1 MSLFDRYERHS
12 LKTENEALKAQLQA
26 LTERMEQRNSAGAS
40 RAPPTPRGSDDL
52 PPAGGGAVDTAP
64 QLPTPSADSTAGR
77 PKRGGGALSVVE
89 VLPNAATTTVGTAAA
104 GNPADPATHKYRL
117 TKELVRAR
125 CDKYNIILVTF
136 VNAKRAD
143 YAYTWASHV
152 QRLNLTNYLVGAMDT
167 TALGLLNG
175 RGIPAFDMES
185 GLTTA
190 DFGWGTKNSQLGLRK
205 TELIVALLR
214 AGADPI
220 LTDADALITRDPT
233 PFVAPLLPEA
243 DILVTSD
250 HLMSTTTDDGLELPE
265 HAAVSKWNIGYFY
278 IRHTALKAIV
288 HWQQMCAADRRP
300 PTRAASPTSPPPL
313 ASPTHLAFSH
323 LPRRARSGAPTTRRC
338 GTRTCS
344 RTSSRS
350 AGCGSA
356 RDGVPE
362 ALVKKRLFLG
372 YNGTMAVILPVATF
386 LLGPHLLRPED
397 AAGGGRATR
406 RAIRRATRAPGA
418 QCGAMPDAAQR
429 RSAAASSRTRC
440 TPPSSTRAPGKLHR
454 LREAQLARR
463 AIVLQSQRRCARV
476 HADGA
481 PRAREAELRRR
492 PVARAGA
499 ACTSSRTSRW
509 STSSSC
515 RRRPRDSAQLGA
527 PFGRAI
533 GAILSDATPHSFA
546 ADPRRPPP
554 RREAQARAG
563 AAADRLR
570 PRPVL
575 GAA

>member
-1 MSLFDRYERHS
+1 MAPQHVPRIVAVALLGCLALFFMIASLNTAARSTFAQGSAKVSLFDRYERHS

-26 LTERMEQRNSAGAS
+26 LTERMEQRNSASMS
-40 RAPPTPRGSDDL
+40 RAAAAAARLSDDP

-190 DFGWGTKNSQLGLRK
+190 DFGWGTKNFRQLGLRK

-288 HWQQMCAADRRP
+288 HWQQMCAAKPTAHRRATRSLLRTTRTS
-300 PTRAASPTSPPPL
+300 PTRLSPTD
-313 ASPTHLAFSH
+313 
-323 LPRRARSGAPTTRRC
+323 LPRRARAGAPTTRRC

-356 RDGVPE
+356 RATASPRRSSRSGSSS
-362 ALVKKRLFLG
+362 
-372 YNGTMAVILPVATF
+372 GTTARWRWGSCRSPPSA
-386 LLGPHLLRPED
+386 
-397 AAGGGRATR
+397 RAT
-406 RAIRRATRAPGA
+406 P
-418 QCGAMPDAAQR
+418 
-429 RSAAASSRTRC
+429 
-440 TPPSSTRAPGKLHR
+440 
-454 LREAQLARR
+454 
-463 AIVLQSQRRCARV
+463 
-476 HADGA
+476 
-481 PRAREAELRRR
+481 
-492 PVARAGA
+492 
-499 ACTSSRTSRW
+499 TSSRR
-509 STSSSC
+509 C
-515 RRRPRDSAQLGA
+515 RRWRPRNAARTSARNSPRNSARNAAQFSDG
-527 PFGRAI
+527 
-533 GAILSDATPHSFA
+533 LSVTS
-546 ADPRRPPP
+546 
-554 RREAQARAG
+554 AG
-563 AAADRLR
+563 TRCCRSAS
-570 PRPVL
+570 
-575 GAA
+575 

>member
-1 MSLFDRYERHS
+1 M
-12 LKTENEALKAQLQA
+12 
-26 LTERMEQRNSAGAS
+26 
-40 RAPPTPRGSDDL
+40 
-52 PPAGGGAVDTAP
+52 
-64 QLPTPSADSTAGR
+64 
-77 PKRGGGALSVVE
+77 
-89 VLPNAATTTVGTAAA
+89 
-104 GNPADPATHKYRL
+104 
-117 TKELVRAR
+117 RAR

-190 DFGWGTKNSQLGLRK
+190 DFGWGTKNFRQLGLRK

-313 ASPTHLAFSH
+313 ASPTRLAFSH
-323 LPRRARSGAPTTRRC
+323 LRRRALLGAPTTRRC

-356 RDGVPE
+356 RATACPRRSSRSGSSS
-362 ALVKKRLFLG
+362 
-372 YNGTMAVILPVATF
+372 GTTARWRWGSCRSPPSA
-386 LLGPHLLRPED
+386 
-397 AAGGGRATR
+397 RATP
-406 RAIRRATRAPGA
+406 T
-418 QCGAMPDAAQR
+418 
-429 RSAAASSRTRC
+429 SSRRC
-440 TPPSSTRAPGKLHR
+440 
-454 LREAQLARR
+454 RR
-463 AIVLQSQRRCARV
+463 W
-476 HADGA
+476 
-481 PRAREAELRRR
+481 
-492 PVARAGA
+492 RAGA
-499 ACTSSRTSRW
+499 HLSAQFGAQFG
-509 STSSSC
+509 
-515 RRRPRDSAQLGA
+515 AQLGA
-527 PFGRAI
+527 MP
-533 GAILSDATPHSFA
+533 
-546 ADPRRPPP
+546 
-554 RREAQARAG
+554 
-563 AAADRLR
+563 
-570 PRPVL
+570 
-575 GAA
+575 

>member
-1 MSLFDRYERHS
+1 MAPQHVPRIVAVALLGCLALFFMIASLNTAARSTFAQGSAKVSLFDRYERHS

-26 LTERMEQRNSAGAS
+26 LTERMEQRNSASMS
-40 RAPPTPRGSDDL
+40 RAAAAAARLSDDP

-190 DFGWGTKNSQLGLRK
+190 DFGWGTKNFRQLGLRK

-313 ASPTHLAFSH
+313 ASPTHLAFSPPST
-323 LPRRARSGAPTTRRC
+323 PRPLRCSDHPTLWDQDLFKDVFKIGGLRIGARH
-338 GTRTCS
+338 
-344 RTSSRS
+344 
-350 AGCGSA
+350 
-356 RDGVPE
+356 GVPE

-372 YNGTMAVILPVATF
+372 YNGTMAVGILPVATF
-386 LLGPHLLRPED
+386 CSGHTYFVQKMPQV
-397 AAGGGRATR
+397 AGAQF
-406 RAIRRATRAPGA
+406 GA
-418 QCGAMPDAAQR
+418 QCGAQ
-429 RSAAASSRTRC
+429 C
-440 TPPSSTRAPGKLHR
+440 G
-454 LREAQLARR
+454 
-463 AIVLQSQRRCARV
+463 
-476 HADGA
+476 
-481 PRAREAELRRR
+481 
-492 PVARAGA
+492 
-499 ACTSSRTSRW
+499 
-509 STSSSC
+509 
-515 RRRPRDSAQLGA
+515 AQLG
-527 PFGRAI
+527 GM
-533 GAILSDATPHSFA
+533 L
-546 ADPRRPPP
+546 
-554 RREAQARAG
+554 
-563 AAADRLR
+563 
-570 PRPVL
+570 
-575 GAA
+575 

>member
-1 MSLFDRYERHS
+1 MAPQHVPRIVAVALLGCLALFFMIASLNTAARSTFAQGSAKVSLFDRYERHS

-26 LTERMEQRNSAGAS
+26 LTERMEQRNSASMS
-40 RAPPTPRGSDDL
+40 RAAAAAARLSDDP

-64 QLPTPSADSTAGR
+64 QLPTDAAASTAGR

-190 DFGWGTKNSQLGLRK
+190 DFGWGTKNFRQLGLRK

-288 HWQQMCAADRRP
+288 HWQQMCAAKPTADARRALP
-300 PTRAASPTSPPPL
+300 HFSCTTYRSHAIYPRDLPTPRPTRCSDHPTL
-313 ASPTHLAFSH
+313 WDQDLFKDVFKIGG
-323 LPRRARSGAPTTRRC
+323 LRIGARH
-338 GTRTCS
+338 
-344 RTSSRS
+344 
-350 AGCGSA
+350 
-356 RDGVPE
+356 GVPE

-372 YNGTMAVILPVATF
+372 YNGTMAVGILPVATF
-386 LLGPHLLRPED
+386 CSGHTYFVQKMPQV
-397 AAGGGRATR
+397 AAAQF
-406 RAIRRATRAPGA
+406 GA
-418 QCGAMPDAAQR
+418 QCGAQFGAQ
-429 RSAAASSRTRC
+429 
-440 TPPSSTRAPGKLHR
+440 
-454 LREAQLARR
+454 
-463 AIVLQSQRRCARV
+463 
-476 HADGA
+476 
-481 PRAREAELRRR
+481 
-492 PVARAGA
+492 
-499 ACTSSRTSRW
+499 
-509 STSSSC
+509 
-515 RRRPRDSAQLGA
+515 
-527 PFGRAI
+527 FG
-533 GAILSDATPHSFA
+533 GML
-546 ADPRRPPP
+546 
-554 RREAQARAG
+554 
-563 AAADRLR
+563 
-570 PRPVL
+570 
-575 GAA
+575 